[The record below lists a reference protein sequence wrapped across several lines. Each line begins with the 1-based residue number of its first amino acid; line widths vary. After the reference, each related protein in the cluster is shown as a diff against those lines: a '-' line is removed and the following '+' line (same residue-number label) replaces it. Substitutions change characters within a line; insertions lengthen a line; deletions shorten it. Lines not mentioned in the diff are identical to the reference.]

1 MRTRRNSDAFLFSLS
16 EFAFILLFVLI
27 AFGVVLF
34 TLYAE
39 ALTELSAYEQKVEEL
54 NAEVAFLSER
64 LAELEG
70 GVVPCWRRPDQTI
83 PRSVGRI
90 TIHTERRFSID
101 PPAGTADAGS
111 TSGAAAADSEGAGAD
126 DVRGAAGGDD
136 AGGDDAGAD
145 DKAGGDDAG
154 GHDVDGTAP
163 LELELEDHEELDEP
177 MRAEL
182 RSLLDAELSYA
193 AEHNCY
199 LRLEVENETDEF
211 SVYRSL
217 VETVRRLGIVVAQ

>member
-101 PPAGTADAGS
+101 PAAGTADAGS
-111 TSGAAAADSEGAGAD
+111 TSGAAAADSAASGAEGTDGSAGA
-126 DVRGAAGGDD
+126 
-136 AGGDDAGAD
+136 DDAGAD

>member
-101 PPAGTADAGS
+101 PAAGSADAGG
-111 TSGAAAADSEGAGAD
+111 SGSSARSAL
-126 DVRGAAGGDD
+126 
-136 AGGDDAGAD
+136 GDDAGAESA
-145 DKAGGDDAG
+145 AGEA
-154 GHDVDGTAP
+154 AP
-163 LELELEDHEELDEP
+163 LELELELEDHEELDEP